1 MGLETTKA
9 DMIQSVLEGVALRAA
24 QVIAAMNGLQPIATK
39 LSIDGGLANNGYFRG
54 FLARVLCRT
63 LTVPASMELTGQG
76 CALFA
81 LIGAGL
87 ATIETLP
94 AAAPPQTSIPP
105 GDPVDPALRQ
115 QFAEAVERSR
125 NWR

>member
-1 MGLETTKA
+1 L
-9 DMIQSVLEGVALRAA
+9 LEGVALRAA
-24 QVIAAMNGLQPIATK
+24 QVIEAMNGLQPVAPR

-54 FLARVLCRT
+54 FLAQALGRQ
-63 LTVPASMELTGQG
+63 LTVPASMELTGHG

-87 ATIETLP
+87 ATIDSL
-94 AAAPPQTSIPP
+94 PPQASIEPKNP
-105 GDPVDPALRQ
+105 LDPALRRK
-115 QFAEAVERSR
+115 FADAVERSR